1 MEVFSSLFLTVSVS
15 VSVCLPLFLSLQTFT
30 MLFLAYNM
38 NHIRLSDIMPVFQQ
52 MQDEPEFLQQ
62 ERHRLDTD
70 GLPLPDSS
78 GGATEYHLPVSF
90 PGENR
95 RL

>member
-1 MEVFSSLFLTVSVS
+1 
-15 VSVCLPLFLSLQTFT
+15 
-30 MLFLAYNM
+30 
-38 NHIRLSDIMPVFQQ
+38 

-78 GGATEYHLPVSF
+78 GGATEYHLPISF
-90 PGENR
+90 PGRIDVYELIR
-95 RL
+95 RPVNEGERSRLLTLD